1 MFKLNN
7 EIQIPEIGLNEQS
20 LGDALKENKIPRE
33 DIFLISKVNN
43 CNQGYEK
50 TMLDTWK
57 AMEHLYKEGKVKSIG
72 VCNFEISQLTY
83 LLEHCEI
90 KPMIDQVEHTPLMH
104 DEKLISFCKE
114 NDIQIMAWGPLLRG
128 NLENKKIEQI
138 AEKYKNIDVFDFE
151 IMKEDMEELNRM
163 NENHRTSFDP
173 LTFDF

>member
-7 EIQIPEIGLNEQS
+7 EIQIPEIGLGVYKMEVGKEMNDAVKYAYQSGYRLYDTAQMYKNEQS

-33 DIFLISKVNN
+33 DIF
-43 CNQGYEK
+43 
-50 TMLDTWK
+50 
-57 AMEHLYKEGKVKSIG
+57 
-72 VCNFEISQLTY
+72 
-83 LLEHCEI
+83 
-90 KPMIDQVEHTPLMH
+90 
-104 DEKLISFCKE
+104 LISFCKE

-138 AEKYKNIDVFDFE
+138 AEKYKKTTAQLLLRWNIEQEIIPIPKSKNKQRLQQNMDVFDFE